1 VENEVWKT
9 TICSD
14 CGRISKCMSEVTP
27 CLALEMLRRMT
38 LEEPETQVEMLQN
51 VARYFIYGEEM
62 DN

>member
-1 VENEVWKT
+1 
-9 TICSD
+9 
-14 CGRISKCMSEVTP
+14 
-27 CLALEMLRRMT
+27 MT